1 MRHARKAQGRRIPHI
16 LLITVLVVMICVGS
30 VVTVMA
36 NTVEIT
42 VRDDGNTYTFSML
55 GGNPEEILARA
66 ETEGMPPVS
75 DIDTYEFNR
84 NDGLLTVQRA
94 VRVSVEADGE
104 TAMVV
109 VPKGTT
115 LEDAVAQGGVTLGAR
130 DVTEPARDTA
140 LDGDTTA
147 SVTRS
152 NRVFIEADG
161 KRRMID
167 QLGGTVA
174 DALESAGVTL
184 GESDTV
190 SPAADTP
197 LENGMRIRV
206 ARYIDVT
213 ITADGETETYS
224 VSAESYGGA
233 LESAGIALGEQDE
246 LRVETADGKKTVKA
260 GDHVAD
266 GASFR
271 VVRITSE
278 EVTETE
284 TIAYETVYE
293 NSDDLYEDET
303 EVKTAGVE
311 GEKEVTYAV
320 VYADGEERGRE
331 VLEEKVV
338 QEAEDE
344 VVLVGTK
351 TRPSSGTGSG
361 SGGSTSTG
369 GGSTFVDASGETV
382 SYEYSLYGSCTAY
395 YAEPGAVTSIGATPQ
410 VGYVAVDPNRIP
422 YGSLLYITAAD
433 GSWTYGY
440 CYAMDTGGAAM
451 AGDIVADL
459 YYDTLEDCTAFG
471 RRNMNVYVIRSGW

>member
-16 LLITVLVVMICVGS
+16 LLITVLGVMICVGS

-75 DIDTYEFNR
+75 DIATYEFNR

-140 LDGDTTA
+140 LDTDTTA

-246 LRVETADGKKTVKA
+246 LRVETADGEKTVKA

-271 VVRITSE
+271 VVRITSK

-293 NSDDLYEDET
+293 GSDDLYEDET

-320 VYADGEERGRE
+320 VYADGEERSRE
-331 VLEEKVV
+331 VLEEKVG
-338 QEAEDE
+338 QAAED
-344 VVLVGTK
+344 
-351 TRPSSGTGSG
+351 
-361 SGGSTSTG
+361 
-369 GGSTFVDASGETV
+369 
-382 SYEYSLYGSCTAY
+382 
-395 YAEPGAVTSIGATPQ
+395 
-410 VGYVAVDPNRIP
+410 
-422 YGSLLYITAAD
+422 
-433 GSWTYGY
+433 
-440 CYAMDTGGAAM
+440 
-451 AGDIVADL
+451 
-459 YYDTLEDCTAFG
+459 
-471 RRNMNVYVIRSGW
+471 